1 MRSSRV
7 LGTGKR
13 LALIAEPETWSQ
25 PLAKGLRMHHRSLS
39 LWTFPRSPELSSSN
53 TCQPLREGV
62 LREISENGW

>member
-7 LGTGKR
+7 LGAGKR

-39 LWTFPRSPELSSSN
+39 LWTSPSSPGPRTLFLEHLSAS
-53 TCQPLREGV
+53 EGGGPAGD
-62 LREISENGW
+62 L